1 MRAHDFIK
9 ENTYGGY
16 AAQYPYGRGIR
27 RGDTVRN
34 VHTGETFVVLAVEGS
49 KIVLDNHEVVTP
61 RADYVVVKSK
71 NQIDELYDP
80 EGKYTGAKP
89 PAPPPPPRK
98 GGGPDWEGDD
108 NPLWREFLTLMR
120 EKLIERD
127 FKILYPRNPDET
139 ALLLDANWPPS
150 MWKEQHLGAMRIWF
164 DLNQDYT
171 ATLHILAWK
180 AGMLP
185 EKPTTAINPE
195 VEPWENRKFR
205 VRITDFEFALRKI
218 GTIQQIVISSRFKP
232 TNESILTESATDVLY
247 HATTSLGARDILRDG
262 EFKLTASLG
271 TYEHEYSVRNRPYFL
286 STTRSKTG
294 DYHARYPSIGST
306 VFALDGRWLGQRY
319 AVRPIDYWG
328 SAWVH
333 NKSGRTRESEDRV
346 YSRTNTIPLTPVTA
360 IHVYIQHQTPE
371 KIERSLDPEARTRDF
386 ARSDA
391 YRWDEIREMS
401 QLAEQRGI
409 PVYIYYNLRD
419 WKVQNTARAEHPE
432 DVIELQHGLQR
443 EPYNYTP
450 DRTFGPLLE
459 LITTDPSDES
469 KLSTTAARLLYNI
482 RWYSDTYKGLESD
495 MHNSRKASSSDY
507 RDAVT
512 VVSYMSRNKLRTMR
526 ELMDAIKTKWEKE
539 Q

>member
-1 MRAHDFIK
+1 MRAHNFI
-9 ENTYGGY
+9 T
-16 AAQYPYGRGIR
+16 
-27 RGDTVRN
+27 
-34 VHTGETFVVLAVEGS
+34 
-49 KIVLDNHEVVTP
+49 
-61 RADYVVVKSK
+61 
-71 NQIDELYDP
+71 ELYDP
-80 EGKYTGAKP
+80 EGKYTGGGQRP
-89 PAPPPPPRK
+89 PPPPPPRK
-98 GGGPDWEGDD
+98 GGGSDWEDD
-108 NPLWREFLTLMR
+108 DGHKEIWREFFTLMR
-120 EKLIERD
+120 EKLVEYD
-127 FKILYPRNPDET
+127 FIVSYPRKSSDNQLVLDAIWPT
-139 ALLLDANWPPS
+139 LLLQ
-150 MWKEQHLGAMRIWF
+150 EQHLGAMRVLF
-164 DLNQDYT
+164 TVNDDST
-171 ATLHILAWK
+171 ATLRVYIWK
-180 AGMLP
+180 AGALP
-185 EKPTTAINPE
+185 EKRNIIPRPKPSEI
-195 VEPWENRKFR
+195 RRFR
-205 VRITDFEFALRKI
+205 LQPTDFSFALTKI
-218 GTIQQIVISSRFKP
+218 STIQRVLISNRPKP
-232 TNESILTESATDVLY
+232 TNEGILTESATDVLY

-271 TYEHEYSVRNRPYFL
+271 TFEHEYSVRNRPYFL

-371 KIERSLDPEARTRDF
+371 RIERSLDPEARTRDF
-386 ARSDA
+386 ARSDG
-391 YRWDEIREMS
+391 YRWDEIRDMS

-469 KLSTTAARLLYNI
+469 KLSTAAARLLYNI

-495 MHNSRKASSSDY
+495 MHNSRKASSSNY

-512 VVSYMSRNKLRTMR
+512 VVSYMSRNKLKTIR
-526 ELMDAIKTKWEKE
+526 ELTDAIKTKWEKE